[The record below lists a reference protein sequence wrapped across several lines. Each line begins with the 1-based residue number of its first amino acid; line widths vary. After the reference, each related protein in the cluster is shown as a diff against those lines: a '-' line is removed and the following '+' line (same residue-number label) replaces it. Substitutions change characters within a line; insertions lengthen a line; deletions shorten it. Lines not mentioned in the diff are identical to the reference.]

1 MTSNDQNNVLAS
13 KTDEEIQ
20 EELLSIKQ
28 KFYNR
33 MDTQLEKD
41 LILEEREKLAMEKR
55 NLDIQ
60 KEFLKQKMKKV
71 YGDQHDI
78 EEEVKIPPEKL
89 FYDITKN
96 GPPITPPVQEQ
107 DDEVVPQRKSRW
119 IHIQNLDISKS
130 KFTKIVRFINI

>member
-1 MTSNDQNNVLAS
+1 MTSNDQNNVLAT

-60 KEFLKQKMKKV
+60 KEFLK
-71 YGDQHDI
+71 HHC
-78 EEEVKIPPEKL
+78 
-89 FYDITKN
+89 
-96 GPPITPPVQEQ
+96 
-107 DDEVVPQRKSRW
+107 S
-119 IHIQNLDISKS
+119 
-130 KFTKIVRFINI
+130 

>member
-78 EEEVKIPPEKL
+78 EEEKVKIPPEKL

-107 DDEVVPQRKSRW
+107 DDEVVPQRKSR
-119 IHIQNLDISKS
+119 
-130 KFTKIVRFINI
+130 

>member
-71 YGDQHDI
+71 YGDQ
-78 EEEVKIPPEKL
+78 V
-89 FYDITKN
+89 
-96 GPPITPPVQEQ
+96 
-107 DDEVVPQRKSRW
+107 
-119 IHIQNLDISKS
+119 
-130 KFTKIVRFINI
+130 